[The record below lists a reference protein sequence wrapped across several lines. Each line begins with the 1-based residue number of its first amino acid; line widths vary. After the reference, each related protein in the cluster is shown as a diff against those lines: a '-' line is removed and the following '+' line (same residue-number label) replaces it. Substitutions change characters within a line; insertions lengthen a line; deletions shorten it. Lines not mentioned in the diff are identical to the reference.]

1 MVYYGQLINNNAKNM
16 TSDGL
21 DSLDSFEYVL
31 DEKTTK
37 TTLQPK
43 LDPWIARPARPGAS
57 QTEWDNN
64 YGAVLYIA
72 VPKSVNVTVNDGIAD
87 MILTESNV
95 ILVKN
100 NTEYKQYYQTTPY
113 LPAKPDAEQNEID
126 IIIKITK

>member
-1 MVYYGQLINNNAKNM
+1 MMNPAK
-16 TSDGL
+16 L
-21 DSLDSFEYVL
+21 L
-31 DEKTTK
+31 
-37 TTLQPK
+37 TLK
-43 LDPWIARPARPGAS
+43 K
-57 QTEWDNN
+57 EWDNN

-87 MILTESNV
+87 MELTESNV